1 MRQGETAMRQARGIK
16 AGPPDDAALAA
27 RALAGEGEAF
37 RTIMRA
43 HNRRLYRIARG
54 VVRDDAEA
62 EDVVQAAYVRAFT
75 HLGSFRAEA
84 SLGTWLARIVM
95 NEALGRL
102 RTRRPTVDLAALE
115 GPRAEAQ
122 ILQFPHAARAEDPE
136 RSMAQRE
143 ILELVEEATDA
154 LPDIFRIVFVTRV
167 IEGMNVEETAA
178 LLDLPPATVNTRLH
192 RARKLVRERLEGRIG
207 PVLMDAFPF
216 AGRRCER
223 TVAAVMARLGLA

>member
-1 MRQGETAMRQARGIK
+1 MRQAQDKRFAAPA
-16 AGPPDDAALAA
+16 AGSTDAALVA

-37 RTIMRA
+37 RAIMRT

-62 EDVVQAAYVRAFT
+62 EDVVQGAYVRAFT
-75 HLGSFRAEA
+75 HLETFRAEA
-84 SLGTWLARIVM
+84 SLATWLARIVM

-102 RTRRPTVDLAALE
+102 RDRRPTVDLAVLE

-143 ILELVEEATDA
+143 ILKLVEQATDS
-154 LPDIFRIVFVTRV
+154 LPDIFRMVFVTRV
-167 IEGMNVEETAA
+167 IEGMSVEETAQ
-178 LLDLPPATVNTRLH
+178 LLDLQPRTVNTRLH
-192 RARKLVRERLEGRIG
+192 RARRLVRERLEGQIG

-223 TVAAVMARLGLA
+223 TVEAVMSRLGLA